1 MKNLLVYYDPEFT
14 TKLEDIPIPEYGDDE
29 ILIKVVVA
37 GSNPKDWKHP
47 MPQYFNVKLNQG
59 DDVGGIVEAVG
70 AKVKNFREGDRVAGF
85 HEMDTPRGTYAEY
98 TVCPAHTVFHIPSSM
113 SFEEAATIPLAAF
126 TAAVGL
132 YRNLRIPL
140 PFERTDEHGNDTK
153 VPLIINGASSSV
165 GAFATKFARLN
176 PTISPIIGIA
186 GSSAAFA
193 KESGCDIVLDYRSET
208 IAEELK
214 TALAGAKCYHVFDVS
229 NSVTSI
235 KYLMPV
241 LEKEGRYTC
250 TMGVKGGIY
259 GKGEQQDLL
268 EEKGVWFEQIWVG
281 SVHEDKPAGGKMFG
295 AVMST
300 ILEAILAD
308 GKFSG
313 QPFEVI
319 PNGLEGVEGALKK
332 LRDRKGG
339 NTKYVCRIGETP
351 GL

>member
-1 MKNLLVYYDPEFT
+1 
-14 TKLEDIPIPEYGDDE
+14 
-29 ILIKVVVA
+29 
-37 GSNPKDWKHP
+37 
-47 MPQYFNVKLNQG
+47 
-59 DDVGGIVEAVG
+59 
-70 AKVKNFREGDRVAGF
+70 
-85 HEMDTPRGTYAEY
+85 
-98 TVCPAHTVFHIPSSM
+98 
-113 SFEEAATIPLAAF
+113 
-126 TAAVGL
+126 L

-176 PTISPIIGIA
+176 PAISPIIGIA

-214 TALAGAKCYHVFDVS
+214 TALAGAKCYHVFDAS

-250 TMGVKGGIY
+250 TTGVKGGIY

-339 NTKYVCRIGETP
+339 NTKYVYRIGETP